1 MMIKKIIDMK
11 GGAKLKIKS
20 DKIKLLIAREG
31 LSMKDFSKKIGI
43 SNSWLSNLL
52 LREEASPNMVTKISQ
67 GLDVK
72 VDNIVEYDSD

>member
-1 MMIKKIIDMK
+1 MK